1 MRWGMRRGIRQ
12 CMRRGIRQGMRR
24 GIRQGMRRGI
34 RRSMRRGMR
43 RGIRRFSLWH
53 KTMNS
58 YLRAPIT
65 IVFFFYLPSYHIVN
79 EQRTAN
85 PNLKTLLAVTF
96 TQEDFT
102 RLEGNQTTRGLLI
115 NNVVDYLRLYTFNG
129 IEELSAAFYKNVSG
143 TASEKLILAMS
154 VSARKLVID
163 KAYDVKAI
171 SRTIL
176 LLHSLP
182 HPHPY
187 PYIRPRY
194 VDMFNL
200 ETAKFRNGR
209 ESTIGHFSPLYGDYR
224 VRTDPSS
231 VDFAARYWQLLGAPK
246 RKINIGVALSG
257 VAYKIDKPY
266 MHYIGSAARGPGEAG
281 EFTNVA
287 GTLSYFEV
295 CQYLNAGASVYR
307 SRDQEVPHLV
317 HDHEWVGFEDS
328 QSLQAKVR
336 YVLENQFGG
345 LAIWS
350 IDLDDYSGEYCG
362 TVSYPLLAAIN
373 QACEN
378 FTFT

>member
-1 MRWGMRRGIRQ
+1 MRWGIRRGI
-12 CMRRGIRQGMRR
+12 RRGIRQGMRWGIRR
-24 GIRQGMRRGI
+24 GIRQGM
-34 RRSMRRGMR
+34 
-43 RGIRRFSLWH
+43 
-53 KTMNS
+53 
-58 YLRAPIT
+58 
-65 IVFFFYLPSYHIVN
+65 SYHIVN

-129 IEELSAAFYKNVSG
+129 IEVRRTYAPLEIMSSDRTFLTTLLQELSAAFYKNVSG
-143 TASEKLILAMS
+143 TASEKLILAIS
-154 VSARKLVID
+154 VSARKIVID

-171 SRTIL
+171 S
-176 LLHSLP
+176 
-182 HPHPY
+182 
-187 PYIRPRY
+187 RY

-224 VRTDPSS
+224 VRTDTSS